1 MATKAPLAHATAQEL
16 IDALAPDEKDI
27 ADVPM
32 KGNKLSPKETY
43 KAIKNDMAMLKGTAP
58 SPKYPTANRDIKDRL
73 EKDSDVGRFASP
85 GIGDMGQFAGSD
97 GMKKGGKVRS
107 SASKRADGIATKG
120 HTKGRYI

>member
-1 MATKAPLAHATAQEL
+1 MATKAPLAHATAQEI
-16 IDALAPDEKDI
+16 IDALAPDEKDV

-43 KAIKNDMAMLKGTAP
+43 KAVKNDMAMLEGTAP
-58 SPKYPTANRDIKDRL
+58 SPKYPTAKRDIKDRL

-85 GIGDMGQFAGSD
+85 GIGDMGQFAG
-97 GMKKGGKVRS
+97 MKKGGKVKS

-120 HTKGRYI
+120 FTKGRYM